1 MAFAVTAHYGPER
14 RELSSYRILE
24 WRLGWSPSMSE
35 SSHSPRSTYDP
46 RDLLNAQPVIVSV
59 IDPPTYRVQ
68 FQNETGLNKFGDIS
82 GQTCHEKIAGCPTPC
97 SFCKMPEAVSTGK
110 MTMNEVA
117 LPNNQ
122 WVLVQWSKATTA
134 GGHTHVIET
143 ITDITERKRLEDSA
157 RRTEKMEALSRLAGG
172 MAHDLTNLLTV
183 ITGAS
188 EQVSRQVEDREH
200 AQVPIKQI
208 NDAVGRAA
216 ELMHNLV
223 AFSHHQV
230 VEPIVLDL
238 NGILI
243 EMKPIIQKLV
253 GDTISLTVAL
263 AAEGGSVVMA
273 RQQIEDIIRNVVANA
288 RDAMPHGGQL
298 KISTSLRTITDVA
311 AQEHAV
317 RPGSFVEMTVH
328 DTGRG
333 IDPEMQAHLF
343 EPFFVREQFQ
353 RGRGLGLASLYGIV
367 RQGGGFVEVSSKLG
381 VGSVFRISLPWS
393 DQVRSDCAPVRSEAL
408 DGGGTILLVED
419 DEDVRVAVRDML
431 RGTGYKVQEAADG
444 IEALSLLGNGTVLP
458 QLVLTDV
465 MMPRMT
471 GPQLAKR
478 IDALMPTVKVLYMSG
493 YANEI
498 LESVRG
504 QPLAFI
510 PKPFNSRD
518 LLRKVR
524 ETLAG

>member
-1 MAFAVTAHYGPER
+1 
-14 RELSSYRILE
+14 
-24 WRLGWSPSMSE
+24 MSE
-35 SSHSPRSTYDP
+35 SVHSPDPSYDP
-46 RDLLNAQPVIVSV
+46 RELLNAQPVIVSV
-59 IDPPTYRVQ
+59 IDPPTYTVQ

-97 SFCKMPEAVSTGK
+97 AFCKMPEAVSTGK
-110 MTMNEVA
+110 MTMNEVE

-122 WVLVQWSKATTA
+122 WVLVQWSKAMTA
-134 GGHTHVIET
+134 DGQTHVIET

-157 RRTEKMEALSRLAGG
+157 RRAEKMEALSRLAGG

-188 EQVSRQVEDREH
+188 EQVARQVEDRQPVE
-200 AQVPIKQI
+200 APMKQI
-208 NDAVGRAA
+208 HDAVGRAA

-230 VEPIVLDL
+230 VEPTVLDL
-238 NGILI
+238 KEILT
-243 EMKPIIQKLV
+243 EMKPMIQELV
-253 GDTISLTVAL
+253 GGTIPLTVAL
-263 AAEGGSVVMA
+263 AAEAGSVVMA
-273 RQQIEDIIRNVVANA
+273 RQQIEEIIRNVVANA
-288 RDAMPHGGQL
+288 RDAMPQGGQL
-298 KISTSLRTITDVA
+298 TISTSLRTVTEVA
-311 AQEHAV
+311 AQEHAA
-317 RPGSFVEMTVH
+317 RPGIYVEIIVH

-333 IDPEMQAHLF
+333 IEPEMQAHLF

-367 RQGGGFVEVSSKLG
+367 RQGGGFVDVSSKLG
-381 VGSVFRISLPWS
+381 VGSVFRICLPRS
-393 DQVRSDCAPVRSEAL
+393 DQPQPDPAPVHQSETL
-408 DGGGTILLVED
+408 DGRGTILLVED

-431 RGTGYKVQEAADG
+431 RGTGYEVQEAADG
-444 IEALSLLGNGTVLP
+444 IEALSLLDKATVPP

-493 YANEI
+493 YANEM

-504 QPLAFI
+504 QRLSFI
-510 PKPFNSRD
+510 PKPFNSRE

>member
-1 MAFAVTAHYGPER
+1 MGQPANQLR
-14 RELSSYRILE
+14 SSY
-24 WRLGWSPSMSE
+24 
-35 SSHSPRSTYDP
+35 DP
-46 RDLLNAQPVIVSV
+46 QELLNAQPVIVSV
-59 IDPPTYRVQ
+59 IDPQTYRVQ

-97 SFCKMPEAVSTGK
+97 AFCKMPEAVNTGK
-110 MTMNEVA
+110 MTMNEVP
-117 LPNNQ
+117 LPSNQ
-122 WVLVQWSKATTA
+122 WVLVQWSKAVTA
-134 GGHTHVIET
+134 DGQTHVIET

-157 RRTEKMEALSRLAGG
+157 RRVEKMEALSRLAGG

-188 EQVSRQVEDREH
+188 EQVGRQVEDRRLIQ
-200 AQVPIKQI
+200 APIKQI
-208 NDAVGRAA
+208 QDAVERAA

-230 VEPIVLDL
+230 VEPSVLDL
-238 NGILI
+238 NGILT
-243 EMKPIIQKLV
+243 EMEPMIRQLI
-253 GDTISLTVAL
+253 GHTIHLTVAF
-263 AAEGGSVVMA
+263 AAESGSVVIA
-273 RQQIEDIIRNVVANA
+273 RQQIEEIIRHLVTNA
-288 RDAMPHGGQL
+288 RDAMPEGGHL
-298 KISTSLRTITDVA
+298 KISTSLRTVAELA
-311 AQEHAV
+311 AQEQAV
-317 RPGSFVEMTVH
+317 RPGVYVELAVY

-333 IDPEMQAHLF
+333 IDPEMQTHLF
-343 EPFFVREQFQ
+343 EPFFVREHFQ

-367 RQGGGFVEVSSKLG
+367 QQGGGFVDVSSTLG
-381 VGSVFRISLPWS
+381 VGSVFRICLPQS
-393 DQVRSDCAPVRSEAL
+393 GQAQTHRPPIQQAETM

-419 DEDVRVAVRDML
+419 DDDVRAAVRDML
-431 RGTGYKVQEAADG
+431 RRTGYEVQEAADG
-444 IEALSLLGNGTVLP
+444 IEALSFLSNATVCP
-458 QLVLTDV
+458 RLVLTDV

-493 YANEI
+493 YANES

-504 QPLAFI
+504 QRLAFI
-510 PKPFNSRD
+510 PKPFSSKD

>member
-1 MAFAVTAHYGPER
+1 MGQPANQLR
-14 RELSSYRILE
+14 SSY
-24 WRLGWSPSMSE
+24 
-35 SSHSPRSTYDP
+35 DP
-46 RDLLNAQPVIVSV
+46 QELLNAQPVIVSV
-59 IDPPTYRVQ
+59 IDPPTYKVQ

-97 SFCKMPEAVSTGK
+97 SFCKMSEAVGTGN
-110 MTMNEVA
+110 MTMNEVP

-122 WVLVQWSKATTA
+122 WVLIQWSKAVTA
-134 GGHTHVIET
+134 DGRTHVIET

-157 RRTEKMEALSRLAGG
+157 RRAEKMEALSRLAGG
-172 MAHDLTNLLTV
+172 VAHDLTNLLTV

-188 EQVSRQVEDREH
+188 EQVCRRAEDR
-200 AQVPIKQI
+200 QPIQDPIKQI
-208 NDAVGRAA
+208 QDAVGQAA

-230 VEPIVLDL
+230 ADPTVLDL
-238 NGILI
+238 NKILT
-243 EMKPIIQKLV
+243 EMEPKIRQLI
-253 GDTISLTVAL
+253 GDAILLTVAVMP
-263 AAEGGSVVMA
+263 EGGSVVIA
-273 RQQIEDIIRNVVANA
+273 RQQIEDIIRHVVTNA
-288 RDAMPHGGQL
+288 RDAMPQGGQL
-298 KISTSLRTITDVA
+298 KISTALRTVTEVA
-311 AQEHAV
+311 AQEQTV
-317 RPGSFVEMTVH
+317 RPGTYVELAVY

-381 VGSVFRISLPWS
+381 VGSVFRICLPQS
-393 DQVRSDCAPVRSEAL
+393 GQAQTDRAPVNQPETIA
-408 DGGGTILLVED
+408 GGETILLVED
-419 DEDVRVAVRDML
+419 DVDVRVAVRDML
-431 RGTGYKVQEAADG
+431 RQTGYEVQEAADG
-444 IEALSLLGNGTVLP
+444 IEALSLLSKATVYP
-458 QLVLTDV
+458 QLILTDV

-478 IDALMPTVKVLYMSG
+478 IDALMPMVKVLYMSG
-493 YANEI
+493 YANEN
-498 LESVRG
+498 LESVKG
-504 QPLAFI
+504 QRLAFI

-518 LLRKVR
+518 LIRKVR

>member
-1 MAFAVTAHYGPER
+1 MGQPANQLR
-14 RELSSYRILE
+14 SSY
-24 WRLGWSPSMSE
+24 
-35 SSHSPRSTYDP
+35 DP
-46 RDLLNAQPVIVSV
+46 QELLNAQPVIISV
-59 IDPPTYRVQ
+59 IDPPTYKVQ

-97 SFCKMPEAVSTGK
+97 SFCKMSEAVSTGN
-110 MTMNEVA
+110 MTMNEVP

-122 WVLVQWSKATTA
+122 WVLIQWSKAVTA
-134 GGHTHVIET
+134 DGRTHVIET

-157 RRTEKMEALSRLAGG
+157 RRAEKMEALSRLAGG
-172 MAHDLTNLLTV
+172 VAHDLTNLLTV

-188 EQVSRQVEDREH
+188 EQVCRRAEDR
-200 AQVPIKQI
+200 QPIQDPIKQI
-208 NDAVGRAA
+208 QDAVGQAA

-230 VEPIVLDL
+230 ADPTVLDL
-238 NGILI
+238 NKILI
-243 EMKPIIQKLV
+243 EMEPKIRQLI
-253 GDTISLTVAL
+253 GDAILLTVAVMP
-263 AAEGGSVVMA
+263 EGGSVVIA
-273 RQQIEDIIRNVVANA
+273 RQQIEDIIRHVVTNA
-288 RDAMPHGGQL
+288 RDAMPQGGQL
-298 KISTSLRTITDVA
+298 KISTALRTVTEVA
-311 AQEHAV
+311 AQEQTV
-317 RPGSFVEMTVH
+317 RPGIYVELAVY

-381 VGSVFRISLPWS
+381 VGSVFRICLPQS
-393 DQVRSDCAPVRSEAL
+393 GQAQTDRAPVNQPETIA
-408 DGGGTILLVED
+408 GGETILLVED
-419 DEDVRVAVRDML
+419 DVDVRVAVRDML
-431 RGTGYKVQEAADG
+431 RQTGYEVQEAADG
-444 IEALSLLGNGTVLP
+444 IEALSLLSKATVYP
-458 QLVLTDV
+458 QLILTDV

-478 IDALMPTVKVLYMSG
+478 IDALMPMVKVLYMSG
-493 YANEI
+493 YANEN
-498 LESVRG
+498 LESVKG
-504 QPLAFI
+504 QRLAFI

-518 LLRKVR
+518 LIRKVR

>member
-1 MAFAVTAHYGPER
+1 MGQPANQLR
-14 RELSSYRILE
+14 SSY
-24 WRLGWSPSMSE
+24 
-35 SSHSPRSTYDP
+35 DP
-46 RDLLNAQPVIVSV
+46 QELLNAQPVIVSV
-59 IDPPTYRVQ
+59 IDPPTYKVQ

-97 SFCKMPEAVSTGK
+97 SFCKMSEAVGTGN
-110 MTMNEVA
+110 MTMNEVP

-122 WVLVQWSKATTA
+122 WVLIQWSKAVTA
-134 GGHTHVIET
+134 DGRTHVIET

-157 RRTEKMEALSRLAGG
+157 RRAEKMEALSRLAGG
-172 MAHDLTNLLTV
+172 VAHDLTNLLTI

-188 EQVSRQVEDREH
+188 EQVCRRAEDR
-200 AQVPIKQI
+200 QPIQDPIKQI
-208 NDAVGRAA
+208 QDAVGQAA

-230 VEPIVLDL
+230 ADPTVLDL
-238 NGILI
+238 NKILT
-243 EMKPIIQKLV
+243 EMEPKIRQLI
-253 GDTISLTVAL
+253 GDAILLTVA
-263 AAEGGSVVMA
+263 AMAEGGSVVIA
-273 RQQIEDIIRNVVANA
+273 RQQIEDIIRHVVTNA
-288 RDAMPHGGQL
+288 RDAMPQGGQL
-298 KISTSLRTITDVA
+298 RISTALRTVTEIA
-311 AQEHAV
+311 AQEQAV
-317 RPGSFVEMTVH
+317 RPGIYVELAVY

-381 VGSVFRISLPWS
+381 VGSVFRICLPQS
-393 DQVRSDCAPVRSEAL
+393 SQAQTDQAPVNQPGTIV
-408 DGGGTILLVED
+408 GGETILLVED
-419 DEDVRVAVRDML
+419 DVDVRVAVRDML
-431 RGTGYKVQEAADG
+431 RQTGYEVQEAADG
-444 IEALSLLGNGTVLP
+444 VEALSLLSRATVYP
-458 QLVLTDV
+458 QLILTDV

-478 IDALMPTVKVLYMSG
+478 IDALMPMVKVLYMSG
-493 YANEI
+493 YANES
-498 LESVRG
+498 LEPVKG
-504 QPLAFI
+504 QRLAFI

-518 LLRKVR
+518 LLQKVR

>member
-1 MAFAVTAHYGPER
+1 MGQPANQLR
-14 RELSSYRILE
+14 SSY
-24 WRLGWSPSMSE
+24 
-35 SSHSPRSTYDP
+35 DP
-46 RDLLNAQPVIVSV
+46 QELLNAQPVIISV
-59 IDPPTYRVQ
+59 IDPPTYKVQ

-97 SFCKMPEAVSTGK
+97 SFCKMSEAVGTGN
-110 MTMNEVA
+110 MTMNEVP

-122 WVLVQWSKATTA
+122 WVLIQWSKAVTA
-134 GGHTHVIET
+134 DGRTHVIET

-157 RRTEKMEALSRLAGG
+157 RRAEKMEALSRLAGG
-172 MAHDLTNLLTV
+172 VAHDLTNLLTV

-188 EQVSRQVEDREH
+188 EQVCRRAEDR
-200 AQVPIKQI
+200 QPIQDPIKQI
-208 NDAVGRAA
+208 QDAVGQAA

-230 VEPIVLDL
+230 AEPTVLDL
-238 NGILI
+238 NKVLTEMEPKIRQLI
-243 EMKPIIQKLV
+243 
-253 GDTISLTVAL
+253 GDAIMLTVA
-263 AAEGGSVVMA
+263 AMAEGGSVVIA
-273 RQQIEDIIRNVVANA
+273 HQQIEDIIRHVVTNA
-288 RDAMPHGGQL
+288 RDAMPQGGQL
-298 KISTSLRTITDVA
+298 KISTALRTVTEVA
-311 AQEHAV
+311 AQEQTV
-317 RPGSFVEMTVH
+317 RPGIYVELAVY

-381 VGSVFRISLPWS
+381 VGSVFRICLPQS
-393 DQVRSDCAPVRSEAL
+393 GQAQTDRAPVNQPETIA
-408 DGGGTILLVED
+408 GGETILLVED
-419 DEDVRVAVRDML
+419 DVDVRVAVRDML
-431 RGTGYKVQEAADG
+431 RQTGYEVQEAADG
-444 IEALSLLGNGTVLP
+444 IEALSLLSKATVYP
-458 QLVLTDV
+458 QLILTDV

-478 IDALMPTVKVLYMSG
+478 IDALMPMVKVLYMSG
-493 YANEI
+493 YANEN
-498 LESVRG
+498 LESVKG
-504 QPLAFI
+504 QRLAFI

-518 LLRKVR
+518 LIRKVR

>member
-1 MAFAVTAHYGPER
+1 
-14 RELSSYRILE
+14 
-24 WRLGWSPSMSE
+24 MSG
-35 SSHSPRSTYDP
+35 SVHSPRSSYDP
-46 RDLLNAQPVIVSV
+46 RELLNAQPVIVSV
-59 IDPPTYRVQ
+59 IDPPTYTVQ

-97 SFCKMPEAVSTGK
+97 AFCKMPEAVSTGK

-122 WVLVQWSKATTA
+122 WVVVQWSKATTA
-134 GGHTHVIET
+134 DGQTHVIET

-157 RRTEKMEALSRLAGG
+157 RRAEKMEALSRLAGG

-188 EQVSRQVEDREH
+188 EQVCRQVEDRQPVQ
-200 AQVPIKQI
+200 APISQI
-208 NDAVGRAA
+208 QDAVERAA
-216 ELMHNLV
+216 ELMRNLV

-230 VEPIVLDL
+230 VEPTLLDL
-238 NGILI
+238 NGILT
-243 EMKPIIQKLV
+243 EMEPVIRQLI
-253 GDTISLTVAL
+253 GDTIPVTVAL
-263 AAEGGSVVMA
+263 VAEGGSVVMA
-273 RQQIEDIIRNVVANA
+273 RQQIEEIIRNVVTNA
-288 RDAMPHGGQL
+288 RDAMPQGGQL
-298 KISTSLRTITDVA
+298 KISTSLRTVTEVS

-317 RPGSFVEMTVH
+317 RPGSYVELAIH

-333 IDPEMQAHLF
+333 IDPEMQVHLF

-353 RGRGLGLASLYGIV
+353 RGRGLGLASLYGTV

-381 VGSVFRISLPWS
+381 AGSVFRICLPRS
-393 DQVRSDCAPVRSEAL
+393 DQAQPDRPPVRQSKTI

-431 RGTGYKVQEAADG
+431 RGKGYEVQEAADG
-444 IEALSLLGNGTVLP
+444 IEALNLLGKATVYP

-471 GPQLAKR
+471 GPQLVKR

-498 LESVRG
+498 LESVGG
-504 QPLAFI
+504 QCLSFI

>member
-1 MAFAVTAHYGPER
+1 MGQPANQLR
-14 RELSSYRILE
+14 SSY
-24 WRLGWSPSMSE
+24 
-35 SSHSPRSTYDP
+35 DP
-46 RDLLNAQPVIVSV
+46 QELLNAQPVIVSV
-59 IDPPTYRVQ
+59 IDPPTYKVQ

-97 SFCKMPEAVSTGK
+97 SFCKMSEAVGTGN
-110 MTMNEVA
+110 MTMNEVP

-122 WVLVQWSKATTA
+122 WVLIQWSKAVTA
-134 GGHTHVIET
+134 DGRTHVIET

-157 RRTEKMEALSRLAGG
+157 RRAEKMEALSRLAGG
-172 MAHDLTNLLTV
+172 VAHDLTNLLTV

-188 EQVSRQVEDREH
+188 EQVCRRAEDR
-200 AQVPIKQI
+200 QPIQDPIKQI
-208 NDAVGRAA
+208 RDAVGQAA

-230 VEPIVLDL
+230 ADPTVLDL
-238 NGILI
+238 NKILT
-243 EMKPIIQKLV
+243 EMEPKIRQLI
-253 GDTISLTVAL
+253 GDAILLTVAVMP
-263 AAEGGSVVMA
+263 EGGSVVIA
-273 RQQIEDIIRNVVANA
+273 RQQIEDIIRHVVTNA
-288 RDAMPHGGQL
+288 RDAMPQGGQL
-298 KISTSLRTITDVA
+298 KISTALRTVTEVA
-311 AQEHAV
+311 AQEQTV
-317 RPGSFVEMTVH
+317 RPGTYVELAVY

-381 VGSVFRISLPWS
+381 VGSVFRICLPQS
-393 DQVRSDCAPVRSEAL
+393 GQAQTDRAPVNQPETIA
-408 DGGGTILLVED
+408 GGETILLVED
-419 DEDVRVAVRDML
+419 DVDVRVAVRDML
-431 RGTGYKVQEAADG
+431 RQTGYEVQEAADG
-444 IEALSLLGNGTVLP
+444 IEALSLLSKATVYP
-458 QLVLTDV
+458 QLILTDV

-478 IDALMPTVKVLYMSG
+478 IDALMPMVKVLYMSG
-493 YANEI
+493 YANEN
-498 LESVRG
+498 LESVKG
-504 QPLAFI
+504 QRLAFI

-518 LLRKVR
+518 LIRKVR

>member
-1 MAFAVTAHYGPER
+1 MGQPANQLR
-14 RELSSYRILE
+14 SSY
-24 WRLGWSPSMSE
+24 
-35 SSHSPRSTYDP
+35 DP
-46 RDLLNAQPVIVSV
+46 QELLNAQPVIVSV
-59 IDPPTYRVQ
+59 IDPPTYKVQ

-97 SFCKMPEAVSTGK
+97 SFCKMSEAVSTGN
-110 MTMNEVA
+110 MTMNEVP

-122 WVLVQWSKATTA
+122 WVLIQWSKAVTA
-134 GGHTHVIET
+134 DGRTHVIET

-157 RRTEKMEALSRLAGG
+157 RRAEKMEALSRLAGG
-172 MAHDLTNLLTV
+172 VAHDLTNLLTV

-188 EQVSRQVEDREH
+188 EQVCRRAEDR
-200 AQVPIKQI
+200 QPIQDPIKQI
-208 NDAVGRAA
+208 QDAVGQAA

-230 VEPIVLDL
+230 ADPTVLDL
-238 NGILI
+238 NEILT
-243 EMKPIIQKLV
+243 EMEPKIRQLI
-253 GDTISLTVAL
+253 GDAILLTVA
-263 AAEGGSVVMA
+263 AMAEGGLVVIA
-273 RQQIEDIIRNVVANA
+273 RQQIEDIIRHVVTNA
-288 RDAMPHGGQL
+288 RDAMPQGGQL
-298 KISTSLRTITDVA
+298 KISTALRTVTEVA
-311 AQEHAV
+311 AREQTV
-317 RPGSFVEMTVH
+317 RPGIYVELAVY

-381 VGSVFRISLPWS
+381 VGSVFRICLPQS
-393 DQVRSDCAPVRSEAL
+393 GQAQTDRAPVNQPETIA
-408 DGGGTILLVED
+408 GGETILLVED
-419 DEDVRVAVRDML
+419 DVDVRVAVRDML
-431 RGTGYKVQEAADG
+431 RQTGYEVQEAADG
-444 IEALSLLGNGTVLP
+444 VEALSLLSKATVYP

-478 IDALMPTVKVLYMSG
+478 IDALVPMVKVLYMSG
-493 YANEI
+493 YANES
-498 LESVRG
+498 LESVKG
-504 QPLAFI
+504 QRLAFI
-510 PKPFNSRD
+510 PKPFNSRE
-518 LLRKVR
+518 LLQKVR